1 MLEFCVFVISS
12 IQLMLKHTIET
23 VAPTKAII
31 LRVPTVAIA
40 LAMTIAS
47 IYLAMAPWA

>member
-40 LAMTIAS
+40 LVTIAS
-47 IYLAMAPWA
+47 IAMAPWA